1 MHSLGQHLLHAFS
14 VPGTVLGT
22 GVTVVE
28 GKTPKDPL
36 PHGAHILL
44 GETDHMQEYK
54 ENILD
59 GDKY

>member
-22 GVTVVE
+22 GVTVME

-36 PHGAHILL
+36 PRGAYVLL

-54 ENILD
+54 
-59 GDKY
+59 